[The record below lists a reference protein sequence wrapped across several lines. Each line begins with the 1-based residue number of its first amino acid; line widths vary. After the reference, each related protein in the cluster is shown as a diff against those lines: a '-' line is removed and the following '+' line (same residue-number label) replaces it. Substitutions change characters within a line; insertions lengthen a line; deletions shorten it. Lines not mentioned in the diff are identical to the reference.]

1 MQNLQKGLFIL
12 ISFLISSPCFSQKID
27 FDRVI
32 TPSEMRTRNFKE
44 YLIQLAWNNSPENE
58 VLSFEKG
65 LREFEVKAEKK
76 DWMDDV
82 KFSINLNENNLNP
95 DTIYVVPG
103 NNLSSVNQTNLFPIF
118 NFNATVSLGTLSN
131 RKNKIGMAKQRV
143 KIAESNINQKKLNV
157 RMEIL
162 KRYETFL
169 MFEETLKAVIQ
180 AEENANQAL
189 ILVTNLF
196 KADKATFK
204 DYNVASISYN
214 SAVEKRIKAN
224 AELKISQYL
233 IEEMIGI
240 SFEKAK
246 IMRNNIQ

>member
-1 MQNLQKGLFIL
+1 
-12 ISFLISSPCFSQKID
+12 
-27 FDRVI
+27 
-32 TPSEMRTRNFKE
+32 
-44 YLIQLAWNNSPENE
+44 
-58 VLSFEKG
+58 
-65 LREFEVKAEKK
+65 
-76 DWMDDV
+76 
-82 KFSINLNENNLNP
+82 
-95 DTIYVVPG
+95 
-103 NNLSSVNQTNLFPIF
+103 
-118 NFNATVSLGTLSN
+118 
-131 RKNKIGMAKQRV
+131 MAKQRV

-224 AELKISQYL
+224 AGLKISQYL